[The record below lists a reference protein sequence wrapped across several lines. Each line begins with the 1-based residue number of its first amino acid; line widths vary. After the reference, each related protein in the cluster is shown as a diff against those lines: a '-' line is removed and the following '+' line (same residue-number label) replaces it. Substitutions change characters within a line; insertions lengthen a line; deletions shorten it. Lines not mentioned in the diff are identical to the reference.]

1 MQYSGP
7 LLVVQDL
14 VKSRQFYRQVLGLE
28 VVHDYGA
35 NLVLAGGIS
44 LQSADSWLGFIGRP
58 ADALRF
64 GGLDGELYFEEADF
78 DGFLRKLQEYPGIE
92 YVRPPLEHRWGQ
104 RAVRFFDP
112 DHHIIEVGERLQAVC
127 QRFWKQGLTLGEI
140 ALRMDI
146 PVADVEG
153 LLRT

>member
-14 VKSRQFYRQVLGLE
+14 EASRQFYSRVLGLD
-28 VVHDYGA
+28 VLHDYGA
-35 NLVLAGGIS
+35 NLVLAGGLS
-44 LQSADSWLGFIGRP
+44 LQTAESWLGFIGRP
-58 ADALRF
+58 AEALGFGALDA
-64 GGLDGELYFEEADF
+64 ELYFEEADF
-78 DGFLRKLQEYPGIE
+78 DGFLRKLRVYPGIE
-92 YVRPPLEHRWGQ
+92 YVHPPLEHRWGQ

-112 DHHIIEVGERLQAVC
+112 DRHVVEVGERMQAVC
-127 QRFWKQGLTLGEI
+127 QRFWKQGLSVREI

-146 PVADVEG
+146 AEADAQA